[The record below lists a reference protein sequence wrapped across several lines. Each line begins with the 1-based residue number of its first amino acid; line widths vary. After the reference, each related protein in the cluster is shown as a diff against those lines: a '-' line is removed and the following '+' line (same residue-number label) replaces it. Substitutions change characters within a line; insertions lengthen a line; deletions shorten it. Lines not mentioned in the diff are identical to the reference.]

1 VLDIASKNYVAFSPM
16 KNISILSSVLFVS
29 LFGLSAAA
37 KELGNRLGV
46 GYSKNS
52 TLNLPSAA
60 AVYYP
65 TPAWGVFGSLGIDS
79 QSSTSY
85 FAAVGGLRKII
96 FREDNMNFWMGA
108 NLGLLSQ
115 TVTNTSSSGF
125 DLEAL
130 VGGEFFLPGLENL
143 GFNFDTGVAVSSIG
157 NTRFRTL
164 GDSFA
169 EGGVIFY
176 F

>member
-1 VLDIASKNYVAFSPM
+1 MDIASRVYVAFGTM
-16 KNISILSSVLFVS
+16 KKTILLMTLIGS
-29 LFGLSAAA
+29 LFLGISASA

-52 TLNLPSAA
+52 TLSLPSAT
-60 AVYYP
+60 AVYFP
-65 TPAWGVFGSLGIDS
+65 SSAWAVFGSLGIDS
-79 QSSTSY
+79 QSSTSS

-115 TVTNTSSSGF
+115 TISNSSNSGF
-125 DLEAL
+125 DLQAL

-157 NTRFRTL
+157 STRFHTL
-164 GDSFA
+164 GDNFVD
-169 EGGVIFY
+169 GGVIFY